1 MIFVSEPFTS
11 VPPAYRNDLH
21 RQVYETLGRLSISF
35 VRVDTDDAITME
47 DCIAIA
53 DRLQTPIV
61 KTLFLCN
68 RQQTNFYLF
77 VTTSD
82 KPFSTKNFSQAMG
95 ISRVSFASAEQL
107 ESMLGTKVGS
117 ASVLSL
123 LHDPQM
129 RVQLVLDKQAFEAE
143 WYGCSDTTTTGYMK
157 LPTAQLLEKFLPE
170 TGHTPKWIEV

>member
-1 MIFVSEPFTS
+1 MIYVSQPYS
-11 VPPAYRNDLH
+11 QKPAEYRNDLH
-21 RQVYETLGRLSISF
+21 RAVYETLEALSIPF

-53 DRLQTPIV
+53 DKLQTPIV

-82 KPFSTKNFSQAMG
+82 KPFSTKNFSHAME

-123 LHDPQM
+123 LHDPEH
-129 RVQLVLDKQAFEAE
+129 RVQLVLDRQALEAE

-157 LPTAQLLEKFLPE
+157 LPTDALLHVFLPHV
-170 TGHTPKWIEV
+170 GHVPTLIDV

>member
-1 MIFVSEPFTS
+1 MIYVSEPYTT
-11 VPPAYRNDLH
+11 VPQVYRSDLH
-21 RQVYETLGRLSISF
+21 RQVYETLERLSIPF

-61 KTLFLCN
+61 KTLLLCN

-77 VTTSD
+77 VTTSE
-82 KPFSTKNFSQAMG
+82 KPFSTKNFSHAME
-95 ISRVSFASAEQL
+95 ISRVSFASGEQL

-129 RVQLVLDKQAFEAE
+129 RVQLVLDKQAFEAD

-157 LPTAQLLEKFLPE
+157 LPTKDLLEKFLPE
-170 TGHTPKWIEV
+170 TGHTPIWIEV

>member
-1 MIFVSEPFTS
+1 MIHVSEPYAA
-11 VPPAYRNDLH
+11 PPAEFRNDLH
-21 RQVYETLGRLSISF
+21 QAVYETLEKLSIPYC
-35 VRVDTDDAITME
+35 RVDTDDAITME

-53 DRLQTPIV
+53 EKLDTPVV
-61 KTLFLCN
+61 KTLLLCN

-82 KPFSTKNFSQAMG
+82 KPFSTKNFSRAME

-107 ESMLGTKVGS
+107 ESTLGTKVGS

-123 LHDPQM
+123 LHDPEH
-129 RVQLVLDKQAFEAE
+129 RVQLVLDRQALEAP

-157 LPTAQLLEKFLPE
+157 LPTDALLHTFLPYV
-170 TGHTPKWIEV
+170 GHEPTMIDV

>member
-1 MIFVSEPFTS
+1 MIYVSEPYS
-11 VPPAYRNDLH
+11 EAPSAYRNDLH
-21 RQVYETLGRLSISF
+21 RQVYATLERLSIPF

-53 DRLQTPIV
+53 ERLQTPIV

-123 LHDPQM
+123 LHDPQQ
-129 RVQLVLDKQAFEAE
+129 RVWLVLDRQAFEAD

-157 LPTAQLLEKFLPE
+157 LPTADLLDKFLPE
-170 TGHTPKWIEV
+170 TGHTPQWIAV

>member
-1 MIFVSEPFTS
+1 MIYVSEPYS
-11 VPPAYRNDLH
+11 AAPSEYRNDLH
-21 RQVYETLGRLSISF
+21 RRVYKTLAELSIPF
-35 VRVDTDDAITME
+35 VRVDTDEAITME
-47 DCIAIA
+47 DCVAIA
-53 DRLQTPIV
+53 EKLETPVV
-61 KTLFLCN
+61 KTLLLCN

-82 KPFSTKNFSQAMG
+82 KPFSTKNFSRAME

-123 LHDPQM
+123 LHDPDR
-129 RVQLVLDKQAFEAE
+129 RVQLVFDRQALEAD

-157 LPTAQLLEKFLPE
+157 LPTDDVLHRFLPFV
-170 TGHTPKWIEV
+170 GHEPTMIDV

>member
-1 MIFVSEPFTS
+1 MIFVSEGFTTA
-11 VPPAYRNDLH
+11 PTAYRNDLH
-21 RQVYETLGRLSISF
+21 RKVYETLERLSIPY
-35 VRVDTDDAITME
+35 VRVDTDDAITMD
-47 DCIAIA
+47 DCVAIA
-53 DRLQTPIV
+53 ERLQTPIV
-61 KTLFLCN
+61 KTLLLCN

-82 KPFSTKNFSQAMG
+82 KPFSTKNFSHAMG
-95 ISRVSFASAEQL
+95 ISRVSFASGEQL

-123 LHDPQM
+123 LHDPDN

-157 LPTAQLLEKFLPE
+157 LPTAELLDKFLPE
-170 TGHTPKWIEV
+170 TAHAPIWIEV

>member
-1 MIFVSEPFTS
+1 MIYVSEPYSAVPS
-11 VPPAYRNDLH
+11 VFRNDLH
-21 RQVYETLGRLSISF
+21 RKVYETLGRLSIPF
-35 VRVDTDDAITME
+35 VRVDTDEAITMD
-47 DCIAIA
+47 DCVAIA
-53 DRLQTPIV
+53 EKLETPVV

-82 KPFSTKNFSQAMG
+82 KPFSTKNFSRAME

-123 LHDPQM
+123 LHDADH
-129 RVQLVLDKQAFEAE
+129 RVQLVIDRQALEAT

-157 LPTAQLLEKFLPE
+157 LPTEALLHTFLPFV
-170 TGHTPKWIEV
+170 GHVPTMIDV

>member
-1 MIFVSEPFTS
+1 MIHVSEPYAAA
-11 VPPAYRNDLH
+11 PAAYQNDLH
-21 RQVYETLGRLSISF
+21 KAVYETLEKLSIPF
-35 VRVDTDDAITME
+35 VRVDTDEAITME

-53 DRLQTPIV
+53 EKLETPVV
-61 KTLFLCN
+61 KTLLLCN

-82 KPFSTKNFSQAMG
+82 KPFSTKNFSRAME

-123 LHDPQM
+123 LHDPEH
-129 RVQLVLDKQAFEAE
+129 RVQLVFDRQALEE
-143 WYGCSDTTTTGYMK
+143 KWYGCSDTTTTGYMK
-157 LPTAQLLEKFLPE
+157 LPTADVLHTFLPFV
-170 TGHTPKWIEV
+170 GHVPTMIDV

>member
-1 MIFVSEPFTS
+1 MIHVSEPYAA
-11 VPPAYRNDLH
+11 PPAEYQNDLH
-21 RQVYETLGRLSISF
+21 REVYETLEKLSIPYF
-35 VRVDTDDAITME
+35 RVDTDEAITME

-53 DRLQTPIV
+53 DKLNTPVV
-61 KTLFLCN
+61 KTLLLCN

-82 KPFSTKNFSQAMG
+82 KAFSTKNFSHAMG
-95 ISRVSFASAEQL
+95 ISRVSFASPEQL

-123 LHDPQM
+123 LHDPEHK
-129 RVQLVLDKQAFEAE
+129 VHLVLDRQALIAP

-157 LPTAQLLEKFLPE
+157 LVTDELLHTFLPYVDHLP
-170 TGHTPKWIEV
+170 TILDI